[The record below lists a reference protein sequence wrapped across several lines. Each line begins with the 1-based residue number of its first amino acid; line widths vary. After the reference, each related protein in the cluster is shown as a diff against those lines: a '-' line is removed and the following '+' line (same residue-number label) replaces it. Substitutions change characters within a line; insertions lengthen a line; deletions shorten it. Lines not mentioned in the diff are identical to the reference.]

1 VPNKPPPNGVCAGY
15 MPADGHASNHR
26 FGSTQC
32 ASGRCPGELA
42 LSPGDAPARL
52 VLHDRCAMW
61 CSNCQQDVAGVLTA
75 SEDKPCCIRCGD
87 LMLAGPL
94 ARGSVG
100 QKTAHSRA
108 TYGRTENRGVP
119 EPTPLRATEAV
130 TLRAPLSGF
139 HHWELEEQLRHVER
153 VLSGARFTAKVEQA
167 STLQSAT
174 QAAGAAQPAAT
185 TPDVSSTVRA
195 GDDSARSADATIGQS
210 KRQRF
215 VHPRHDRAPRSRA
228 TLTTVVTGAGALACG
243 IGLLI
248 CGWLLRRPEL
258 QSMGLPITL
267 LGQGAVLIGMLVQLD
282 RVWRD
287 NRRTD
292 DKLSMFQR
300 QLENLENL
308 AADLQTVAPHRHGVS
323 RPTQQRTMAE
333 LKQRLETLSHRLN
346 SPSS

>member
-1 VPNKPPPNGVCAGY
+1 
-15 MPADGHASNHR
+15 
-26 FGSTQC
+26 
-32 ASGRCPGELA
+32 
-42 LSPGDAPARL
+42 
-52 VLHDRCAMW
+52 MW

-174 QAAGAAQPAAT
+174 QAAGAGKSAVT
-185 TPDVSSTVRA
+185 TSEAISADRA
-195 GDDSARSADATIGQS
+195 VDDSARSADATIGQS

-215 VHPRHDRAPRSRA
+215 VHPRHDRAPRSRT
-228 TLTTVVTGAGALACG
+228 TLTMVVTGAGALACG
-243 IGLLI
+243 IGLLV

-292 DKLSMFQR
+292 DKLSTFQR
-300 QLENLENL
+300 QLENLESL
-308 AADLQTVAPHRHGVS
+308 AADLQTVVPHRHGVFT